1 MSSRYRSRF
10 GGFGIGGGWTPAV
23 KGLVVTCT
31 ICFLLQW
38 IDSRFFLSSPS
49 FERKFGLVPASVWQ
63 HYYVWQLATYIFL
76 HGSFFHILF
85 NMFGLYLF
93 GSELEMTWG
102 TREFTKFFFI
112 CGIGAALISV
122 IVSPYSPAAI
132 IGASGAIF
140 GLLLAYG
147 VLFPDRIIYLYMV
160 IPIRAKWF
168 VVIFGAIT
176 FLSALSATG
185 SGVAYVTHLGG
196 MLVGFLYLRGGR
208 LIPDLRGR
216 YDRWQRNR
224 LRRKFEVYYNERRKD
239 EDQQKWR
246 RWRN

>member
-1 MSSRYRSRF
+1 M

-23 KGLVVTCT
+23 KTLVIACV
-31 ICFLLQW
+31 IG
-38 IDSRFFLSSPS
+38 FFLQIFDRFAGAPS
-49 FERKFGLVPASVWQ
+49 FEVKFGLVPALVTQ
-63 HYYVWQLATYIFL
+63 NYYLWQLVTYIFL
-76 HGSFFHILF
+76 HGGFFHILF
-85 NMFGLYLF
+85 NMFGLYMF

-112 CGIGAALISV
+112 CGIGAAITSV
-122 IVSPYSPAAI
+122 IASPHSPIPI

-160 IPIRAKWF
+160 IPIPAKWF

-176 FLSALSATG
+176 FLSALSATQ
-185 SGVAYVTHLGG
+185 SGVAYVAHLGG
-196 MLVGFLYLRGGR
+196 MAVGFLYLKGGR
-208 LIPDLRGR
+208 LIPDMRNR

-224 LRRKFEVYYNERRKD
+224 LRRKFEVYYNERRRND
-239 EDQQKWR
+239 DDQEKWR